1 VQVVH
6 LKPSFRLS
14 FGKARILS
22 NLQLSTLISEA
33 CVQLWSQLWS
43 VTTFFLIA
51 SQLINIFGNGV
62 QVQSGDCKMKFEAAS
77 VRETTQQHFGKRG
90 MSWHGCLFV
99 VFRRNTLENGSVIA
113 ERINIYID
121 QILDDG
127 NNQDNLAICSMIEAA
142 LEVIHEQLPEI
153 KAVVLQSDDAKCY
166 QNNLIRILLALLNT
180 RSAIR
185 VERYIFTET
194 QDGKGLIDAH
204 FTICMAH
211 LKRFMRTSQRNR
223 IRAIATPAGLA
234 YALPWNGGVQNSCVQ
249 LVRLDKEKLKLIE
262 GLLKNY
268 NNSLNKILPRCNDVF
283 FFRPPSSQHKNY
295 LDLK

>member
-1 VQVVH
+1 M
-6 LKPSFRLS
+6 
-14 FGKARILS
+14 
-22 NLQLSTLISEA
+22 
-33 CVQLWSQLWS
+33 
-43 VTTFFLIA
+43 TTFFLIA
-51 SQLINIFGNGV
+51 SQLIDIFGNGV
-62 QVQSGDCKMKFEAAS
+62 QVQSGDWKMKFEAAS

-99 VFRRNTLENGSVIA
+99 FFRRKTLENGSAIA

-127 NNQDNLAICSMIEAA
+127 NKQDNLAICSMIEAA

-166 QNNLIRILLALLNT
+166 QNNLIRILLALFNT

-204 FTICMAH
+204 FAICMAH
-211 LKRFMRTSQRNR
+211 LKEIHANIT
-223 IRAIATPAGLA
+223 A
-234 YALPWNGGVQNSCVQ
+234 
-249 LVRLDKEKLKLIE
+249 K
-262 GLLKNY
+262 
-268 NNSLNKILPRCNDVF
+268 
-283 FFRPPSSQHKNY
+283 
-295 LDLK
+295 